1 MPRWPTGW
9 NGIRGPS
16 PTSSP
21 CPSGIAI
28 ARVSCSAELKENP
41 YNHQTRQLEGVPFRR
56 VVFGFR
62 GDKRMIYT
70 VDDHMKLVAIYAVGD
85 RRTIYE
91 RLPGIAP

>member
-1 MPRWPTGW
+1 MEWHPGAVADLKPLSVGDR
-9 NGIRGPS
+9 NR
-16 PTSSP
+16 
-21 CPSGIAI
+21 
-28 ARVSCSAELKENP
+28 ARSCSVELKENP

-70 VDDHMKLVAIYAVGD
+70 VDDHMKLVVIYAVGD